1 MTAAARRRGGDYLEF
16 DAFSAG
22 VEPGGLRN
30 TKDIGILICY
40 MLDHVGEPFER
51 EDLIGIIQENGIA
64 NYFEAV
70 SALEELI
77 KCGNVNSDDNSMLSV
92 TRDGKMISN
101 QLSGELSLFIKQKAV
116 SSMLRLVKGKK
127 LASENPVTITQAG
140 DGGYNVNMRITN
152 GNVDLMSLTVFVP
165 DRSDAKKVKAL
176 FEQDPDRLYTVL
188 LASAT
193 GENEIV
199 KKALL
204 LLDEQ

>member
-1 MTAAARRRGGDYLEF
+1 MLDF
-16 DAFSAG
+16 NAFPAG

-40 MLDHVGEPFER
+40 MLNYIGKSLSHD
-51 EDLIGIIQENGIA
+51 DLMEIIQENGIA
-64 NYFEAV
+64 NYFEAA

-77 KCGNVNSDDNSMLSV
+77 KCGNVCSDDNSMLEV
-92 TRDGKMISN
+92 TKDGKMISD
-101 QLSGELSLFIKQKAV
+101 QLSSELSLFIKQKAV
-116 SSMLRLVKGKK
+116 SSMLRLVQAKK
-127 LASENPVTITQAG
+127 LASENPVVIAPAEG
-140 DGGYNVNMRITN
+140 GGYNVNMRITN
-152 GNVDLMSLTVFVP
+152 GSIDLMSLTVFVP

-193 GENEIV
+193 GEKEIV

-204 LLDEQ
+204 SFENE

>member
-1 MTAAARRRGGDYLEF
+1 MDF

-40 MLDHVGEPFER
+40 MLDYIGKPFNR
-51 EDLIGIIQENGIA
+51 DDLIEIIQENGIA

-77 KCGNVNSDDNSMLSV
+77 KCGNVNTHNDSMLSV
-92 TRDGKMISN
+92 TNNGIMISN

-116 SSMLRLVKGKK
+116 SSMLRLVKEKK
-127 LASENPVTITQAG
+127 LASENPVTITQAQ

-152 GNVDLMSLTVFVP
+152 GDIDLMSLTVFVP
-165 DRSDAKKVKAL
+165 DRSDAKKVKAM

-193 GENEIV
+193 GEKEIL
-199 KKALL
+199 KKALMF
-204 LLDEQ
+204 LDEQ

>member
-1 MTAAARRRGGDYLEF
+1 MEF

-40 MLDHVGEPFER
+40 MLDYIGKPFNR
-51 EDLIGIIQENGIA
+51 DDLIEIIQENGIA

-70 SALEELI
+70 SALEELT
-77 KCGNVNSDDNSMLSV
+77 KCGNVNTDDDSFLVLTGN
-92 TRDGKMISN
+92 GKMISE
-101 QLSGELSLFIKQKAV
+101 QLSGELSLFVKQKAV
-116 SSMLRLVKGKK
+116 SSMLKQVQTKK
-127 LASENPVTITQAG
+127 LASENPVTITQAK

-204 LLDEQ
+204 LLDER

>member
-1 MTAAARRRGGDYLEF
+1 MEF

-40 MLDHVGEPFER
+40 MLEHVGEPFER